1 MSEWTHGFV
10 IFLNLITLGFVI
22 GEAIR
27 GPSNILA
34 PSGHPPRFS
43 YTWRPLIGGSHAIR
57 GRLKSAAPRPRHS
70 RPIPV
75 PPQNGAPPPSI
86 THTPTSCVGAWWTE
100 PSHHLAGSHL
110 FFFQPGAGNSV
121 FFPKKKIKNRTSK
134 KKEKERK
141 FQTIFPQNLSGGL
154 SYPP

>member
-86 THTPTSCVGAWWTE
+86 THATRLVTISQAYTSLL
-100 PSHHLAGSHL
+100 P
-110 FFFQPGAGNSV
+110 AGNSV
-121 FFPKKKIKNRTSK
+121 STKKRKLKIERGKKKKRKGNSK
-134 KKEKERK
+134 PSSPK
-141 FQTIFPQNLSGGL
+141 IAAAA
-154 SYPP
+154 YPP